1 MRMYRRGLAALL
13 AVLMIAGLCACTGR
27 KNKDGGEVT
36 VQSVAQI
43 TGAGALGVIE
53 RYAGKVVSGQTE
65 KVARDTN
72 KKVGEVLVAEGD
84 EVKAGAVLFTYD
96 TQALQFSLEK
106 LQLELEGYNNAITA
120 GQAQIEELESERAS
134 AGSSQQLAYTL
145 QIQST
150 QADIREAEY
159 NKGLKEREIANMQ
172 ASLENTEVRAKISG
186 RVMSV
191 GSVDDTGD
199 QPIDSGDGT
208 GADAFITISDMNTFR
223 VEGNINELNAG
234 TLGEDMSV
242 LIRSRMDETQTW
254 NGTIEKIDWENPVK
268 KDNSSGVYYVGD
280 SGNDE
285 MTNSSKYPFYIAL
298 SSKDGL
304 ILGQHVYIEPDYGQS
319 NVKTGLWLPE
329 YFLGSTGAD
338 AFVWAASRK
347 DTLEKRSVTLGEY
360 DAELGEYEIL
370 SGLSTQDYIAFPDD
384 TLEAGMA
391 VVRQEESVS
400 GGMSESM
407 PMEGMSME
415 GMSMEG
421 MSGMEG
427 VTGEGMSMEGM
438 SMEGVSMES
447 MTSEAAPME
456 DMSREQTLPEE
467 DASAEAEPD
476 GEPQATRESGTEVG

>member
-1 MRMYRRGLAALL
+1 
-13 AVLMIAGLCACTGR
+13 
-27 KNKDGGEVT
+27 
-36 VQSVAQI
+36 
-43 TGAGALGVIE
+43 
-53 RYAGKVVSGQTE
+53 
-65 KVARDTN
+65 
-72 KKVGEVLVAEGD
+72 
-84 EVKAGAVLFTYD
+84 
-96 TQALQFSLEK
+96 
-106 LQLELEGYNNAITA
+106 
-120 GQAQIEELESERAS
+120 
-134 AGSSQQLAYTL
+134 
-145 QIQST
+145 
-150 QADIREAEY
+150 
-159 NKGLKEREIANMQ
+159 
-172 ASLENTEVRAKISG
+172 
-186 RVMSV
+186 
-191 GSVDDTGD
+191 
-199 QPIDSGDGT
+199 
-208 GADAFITISDMNTFR
+208 
-223 VEGNINELNAG
+223 
-234 TLGEDMSV
+234 MSV

-384 TLEAGMA
+384 TLESGMA

-407 PMEGMSME
+407 PMEGVSME
-415 GMSMEG
+415 GVS
-421 MSGMEG
+421 MEG

-456 DMSREQTLPEE
+456 DVSREHTLPEE
-467 DASAEAEPD
+467 DAPAEAEPD